1 MRALL
6 TATMFMVAAML
17 FAALAV
23 PPAFAQA
30 GPAAGAAAPAS
41 SAAAPPAPGGSAASA
56 APDAK
61 KEESRVHF
69 DKALGLFEEQA
80 WDAALAEFLRSRE
93 IFATRAATTNAA
105 VCLRKLHRFD
115 EALDMF
121 EALLKEFPNLPAND
135 KASAERERAELKGLV
150 GAIEIR
156 SSEPDA
162 SAVVDG
168 RDRGVAHPGQ
178 SIRVS
183 AGSHVVKVYKEGFTP
198 FESRVEVSGGQTA
211 VVEAKLGALTQ
222 SGRLRVSEQGGQSLD
237 VLVDGVVVGKTPW
250 DGQLALGEHTV
261 QLRGAGDL
269 GTQPVSAPI
278 ELNHT
283 SVLTL
288 QAEELTAS
296 LRVSPT
302 PIGGTVAIDGVVVG
316 RGVWTGKLRA
326 GQHRVEVAA
335 EGFVP
340 VTRQVKIDKGKQES
354 MAVELE
360 RDPNSA
366 LWRAQNPSR
375 FTIELDGGLAIAPSF
390 GGDIAST
397 TCTGTCAANLGLGGL
412 FLGRIGYQLGSGL
425 GFSLNAGYLTAT
437 QKVTDRPTVD
447 TPRGSTPNDG
457 IAADTLK
464 LSGILVGADAAFH
477 RGAKVPLT
485 FGLGVG
491 VLIGTLNDHR
501 TGDFTTS
508 PPLPPIPT
516 TRIKQA
522 YTVDLSTS
530 ASAKYL
536 YLDPKVRI
544 GVRLGD
550 HLEVNAGIDA
560 MIFVALTQ
568 PKWDDSKSVTAG
580 GVGGDGYAYFDAQTL
595 AGKTVVVLSP
605 GLGARY
611 EF

>member
-6 TATMFMVAAML
+6 TVTMLIAATL
-17 FAALAV
+17 IAALAV

-30 GPAAGAAAPAS
+30 GPAAGASAAPAS
-41 SAAAPPAPGGSAASA
+41 SAAPAAPAGSAAPA
-56 APDAK
+56 GPEGK
-61 KEESRVHF
+61 KEESRIHF
-69 DKALGLFEEQA
+69 DKGLGLFEEQA

-93 IFATRAATTNAA
+93 IYATRAATTNAA

-135 KASAERERAELKGLV
+135 KANAERERTELKGLV

-156 SSEPDA
+156 SSEAEA

-168 RDRGVAHPGQ
+168 RDRGVARPGQ

-198 FESRVEVSGGQTA
+198 FESRVDVSGGQTA
-211 VVEAKLGALTQ
+211 VVDAKLGALTQ
-222 SGRLRVSEQGGQSLD
+222 SGRLRVSEQGGQSLE

-302 PIGGTVAIDGVVVG
+302 PTGGSVAIDGVIVG

-354 MAVELE
+354 VAVELE

-366 LWRAQNPSR
+366 MWRAQNPSR
-375 FTIELDGGLAIAPSF
+375 FTIELDGALAIAPSL
-390 GGDIAST
+390 GGDIASNS
-397 TCTGTCAANLGLGGL
+397 CTGTCAAKLGLGAL

-437 QKVTDRPTVD
+437 QKIADRPTAAR
-447 TPRGSTPNDG
+447 PQGLAPNDG
-457 IAADTLK
+457 TAADTLK
-464 LSGILVGADAAFH
+464 LSGVLVGADAAFH

-501 TGDFTTS
+501 SGDFKTS
-508 PPLPPIPT
+508 ERTVNGMVISP
-516 TRIKQA
+516 QA
-522 YTVDLSTS
+522 YSVDVSAS

-536 YLDPKVRI
+536 YLDPKVRV
-544 GVRLGD
+544 GVKLGD
-550 HLEVNAGIDA
+550 HLELNAGIDA

-568 PKWDDSKSVTAG
+568 PTWNDKAASFQAA
-580 GVGGDGYAYFDAQTL
+580 GDGIAHFEPQAL
-595 AGKTVVVLSP
+595 AGKTVVVLGP